1 MESTV
6 DTELLKTFLE
16 VSRTRHFGRAA
27 EALYLT
33 QSAVSF
39 RIRQLENQ
47 LGVNLFTRHRNN
59 IRLTTAGEKL
69 LPYAETLMNT
79 WQAARKE
86 VAHTSRHN
94 EFSIG
99 ASASLWECMLNAWLG
114 RLYQLQEPQSG
125 LQFEARIAQRQ
136 SLVKQL
142 HERQLDLLITTE
154 APKMDEFSSQLLG
167 HFTLALYCSSPA
179 RKKSELNYL
188 RLEWGPDFKQH
199 ETGLIAADEV
209 PVLTTSSAEL
219 ARQQLS
225 ALNGCSWLPVNWANE
240 KGGLHTVA
248 DSATLS
254 RPLYAIWLQ
263 NSDKYSLICDL
274 LKTDVLD
281 EQ

>member
-59 IRLTTAGEKL
+59 IRLTAAGEKL

-99 ASASLWECMLNAWLG
+99 ASASLWECMLNDWLG
-114 RLYQLQEPQSG
+114 RLYQRQEPQNG

-154 APKMDEFSSQLLG
+154 VPKMDEFSSELLG

-179 RKKSELNYL
+179 RMKSELNYL
-188 RLEWGPDFKQH
+188 RLEWGPDFQQH
-199 ETGLIAADEV
+199 EAGLIAADEV

-219 ARQQLS
+219 ARQQLN

-281 EQ
+281 RQ

>member
-125 LQFEARIAQRQ
+125 LQFESRIAQRQ

-188 RLEWGPDFKQH
+188 RLEWGPDFQQH

>member
-188 RLEWGPDFKQH
+188 RLEWGPDFQQH
-199 ETGLIAADEV
+199 ETGLIAVDEV

>member
-1 MESTV
+1 M

-59 IRLTTAGEKL
+59 IRLTAAGEKL
-69 LPYAETLMNT
+69 LPYAETLMST
-79 WQAARKE
+79 WQTARKE
-86 VAHTSRHN
+86 VANTARHN

-99 ASASLWECMLNAWLG
+99 ASASLWECMLNSWLG
-114 RLYQLQEPQSG
+114 RLYPHHTT

-154 APKMDEFSSQLLG
+154 SPKMDEFSSQLLG
-167 HFTLALYCSSPA
+167 NFTLALYCAAPA
-179 RKKSELNYL
+179 KTKADLNYL
-188 RLEWGPDFKQH
+188 RLEWGPDFQQH
-199 ETGLIAADEV
+199 ESGLIAPEDI
-209 PVLTTSSAEL
+209 PLLTTSSAEL
-219 ARQQLS
+219 ARQQLTP
-225 ALNGCSWLPVNWANE
+225 LEGCTWLPMMWAKE
-240 KGGLHTVA
+240 KNGLHTVS
-248 DSATLS
+248 DSTTLS

-263 NSDKYSLICDL
+263 NSDKQAQIREI
-274 LKTDVLD
+274 LKTSVLD
-281 EQ
+281 

>member
-1 MESTV
+1 V

-59 IRLTTAGEKL
+59 IRLTAAGEKL

-86 VAHTSRHN
+86 VAHTSRYN

-99 ASASLWECMLNAWLG
+99 ASASLWECMLSQWLT
-114 RLYQLQEPQSG
+114 RLYKSHNN

-154 APKMDEFSSQLLG
+154 APKMDEFSSQILG
-167 HFTLALYCSSPA
+167 QFNLALYASQPSMMKA
-179 RKKSELNYL
+179 DLSYL
-188 RLEWGPDFKQH
+188 RLEWGPDFQQH
-199 ETGLIAADEV
+199 EVGLIAADDV
-209 PVLTTSSAEL
+209 PSLTTSSAEI
-219 ARQQLS
+219 ACQQL
-225 ALNGCSWLPVNWANE
+225 ALLNGCTWLPTRWADDNP
-240 KGGLHTVA
+240 GLHTVS
-248 DSATLS
+248 DSTTLV

-263 NSDKYSLICDL
+263 NSDKHVQIKDL
-274 LKTDVLD
+274 LKINVMD
-281 EQ
+281 

>member
-142 HERQLDLLITTE
+142 HERELDLLITTE

-188 RLEWGPDFKQH
+188 RLEWGPDFQQH

>member
-1 MESTV
+1 M

-114 RLYQLQEPQSG
+114 RLYQLQEPQSS

-188 RLEWGPDFKQH
+188 RLEWGPNFQQH

-281 EQ
+281 DQ

>member
-79 WQAARKE
+79 WQSARKE

-188 RLEWGPDFKQH
+188 RLEWGPDFQQH

>member
-16 VSRTRHFGRAA
+16 VSRTRHFRRAA

-188 RLEWGPDFKQH
+188 RLEWGPDFQQH

-263 NSDKYSLICDL
+263 NSDRYSLICDL

>member
-1 MESTV
+1 M

-79 WQAARKE
+79 WQSARKE

-188 RLEWGPDFKQH
+188 RLEWGPDFQQH

>member
-1 MESTV
+1 M

-59 IRLTTAGEKL
+59 IRLTAAGEKL

-99 ASASLWECMLNAWLG
+99 ASASLWECMLNDWLG
-114 RLYQLQEPQSG
+114 RLYQRQEPQNG

-154 APKMDEFSSQLLG
+154 APKMDEFSSELLG

-179 RKKSELNYL
+179 RMKSELNYL
-188 RLEWGPDFKQH
+188 RLEWGPDFQQH
-199 ETGLIAADEV
+199 EAGLIAADEV

-219 ARQQLS
+219 ARQQLN
-225 ALNGCSWLPVNWANE
+225 ALNGCSWLPVNWVNE

-281 EQ
+281 RQ

>member
-125 LQFEARIAQRQ
+125 LQFEARIAQQQ

-188 RLEWGPDFKQH
+188 RLEWGPDFQQH

>member
-1 MESTV
+1 M
-6 DTELLKTFLE
+6 LKTFLE

-59 IRLTTAGEKL
+59 IRLTAAGEKL

-99 ASASLWECMLNAWLG
+99 ASASLWECMLNDWLG
-114 RLYQLQEPQSG
+114 RLYQRQEPQNG

-154 APKMDEFSSQLLG
+154 APKMDEFSSELLG

-179 RKKSELNYL
+179 RMKSELNYL
-188 RLEWGPDFKQH
+188 RLEWGPDFQQH
-199 ETGLIAADEV
+199 EAGLIAADEV

-219 ARQQLS
+219 ARQQLN

-281 EQ
+281 RQ

>member
-1 MESTV
+1 M

-59 IRLTTAGEKL
+59 IRLTAAGEKL

-86 VAHTSRHN
+86 VANTSRHN

-99 ASASLWECMLNAWLG
+99 ASASLWECMLNGWLG
-114 RLYQLQEPQSG
+114 RLYQSQEPQSS

-154 APKMDEFSSQLLG
+154 TPKMDEFSSQLLG
-167 HFTLALYCSSPA
+167 YFTLALYCSSPSQT
-179 RKKSELNYL
+179 KDELNYL
-188 RLEWGPDFKQH
+188 RLEWGPDFQQH
-199 ETGLIAADEV
+199 EAGLIAGDEV

-225 ALNGCSWLPVNWANE
+225 VLRGFSWLPVSWA
-240 KGGLHTVA
+240 KGKSDLHTVT
-248 DSATLS
+248 DSTTLS
-254 RPLYAIWLQ
+254 RPLYAVWLQ
-263 NSDKYSLICDL
+263 NSDKNGLICDL
-274 LKTDVLD
+274 LRTDIL
-281 EQ
+281 EN

>member
-1 MESTV
+1 M

-47 LGVNLFTRHRNN
+47 LGVNLFTLHRNN

-188 RLEWGPDFKQH
+188 RLEWGPDFQQH

>member
-1 MESTV
+1 M

-142 HERQLDLLITTE
+142 HERELDLLITTE

-188 RLEWGPDFKQH
+188 RLEWGPDFQQH

>member
-1 MESTV
+1 M

-94 EFSIG
+94 KFSIG

-188 RLEWGPDFKQH
+188 RLEWGPDFQQH

>member
-1 MESTV
+1 M

-179 RKKSELNYL
+179 RKKSELHYL
-188 RLEWGPDFKQH
+188 RLEWGPDFQQH

>member
-188 RLEWGPDFKQH
+188 RLEWGPDFQQH

>member
-1 MESTV
+1 VEKAV

-59 IRLTTAGEKL
+59 IRLTPAGEKL
-69 LPYAETLMNT
+69 LPYAETLMST
-79 WQAARKE
+79 WQAARKD

-94 EFSIG
+94 ELSIG
-99 ASASLWECMLNAWLG
+99 ASASLWECMLNGWLG
-114 RLYQLQEPQSG
+114 RLYQSQKN

-167 HFTLALYCSSPA
+167 HFTLALYCAAAGKAKAS
-179 RKKSELNYL
+179 LNYL
-188 RLEWGPDFKQH
+188 RLEWGPDFQQH
-199 ETGLIAADEV
+199 EVGLIASDDI
-209 PVLTTSSAEL
+209 PLLTTSSAEI
-219 ARQQLS
+219 ARQQL
-225 ALNGCSWLPVNWANE
+225 ATLEGCTWLPVAWAENQAD
-240 KGGLHTVA
+240 LHTVT
-248 DSATLS
+248 DSLTLS

-263 NSDKYSLICDL
+263 NSDKQSHIKDL
-274 LKTDVLD
+274 LKISVM
-281 EQ
+281 E